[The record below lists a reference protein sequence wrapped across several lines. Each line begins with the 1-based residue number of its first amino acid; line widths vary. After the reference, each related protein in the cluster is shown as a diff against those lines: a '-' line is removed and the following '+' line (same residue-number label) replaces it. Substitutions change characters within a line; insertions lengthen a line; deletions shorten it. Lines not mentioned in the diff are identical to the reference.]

1 MRALWEK
8 YFAEAHG
15 VIFVV
20 DACSAERLAE
30 ARGALD
36 GVARHP
42 ELDAHAPVVVLAN
55 KQDRPGALSADEVAA
70 ALGLVGDAG
79 ALRPPRS
86 TQPLRIL
93 PTSAL
98 TLDGIQEAMQW
109 VVYEAKRLARSQPIA
124 PPGVAPIRSAV

>member
-55 KQDRPGALSADEVAA
+55 KQDRPGALSADEVAGMLGAYDA
-70 ALGLVGDAG
+70 AGEATGCAFSANSAGTSGGSVLVSGGAV
-79 ALRPPRS
+79 ALR
-86 TQPLRIL
+86 
-93 PTSAL
+93 
-98 TLDGIQEAMQW
+98 
-109 VVYEAKRLARSQPIA
+109 
-124 PPGVAPIRSAV
+124 RSAIDGSAAVTSPSATGNMASAVNS

>member
-1 MRALWEK
+1 M
-8 YFAEAHG
+8 
-15 VIFVV
+15 
-20 DACSAERLAE
+20 
-30 ARGALD
+30 
-36 GVARHP
+36 
-42 ELDAHAPVVVLAN
+42 LAN